1 MPLEC
6 GTIVGV
12 ESRESN
18 VGKLGPQQRNEVESR
33 YAPASP
39 EELAHQALRPIPAN
53 RAPYPPRCD
62 DPQPAAFETV
72 RTHEQGQV
80 TAADPHTKSLDAEEL
95 PAPPNP
101 VVPRQSTLHVPRRR
115 ERPPEGVAVDSLTTR
130 KGAFAPLRGGASR
143 FPCPLSC
150 SSACE
155 IRASACGAGCS
166 ADKCASCP
174 RHPRGPP
181 AGPPYT
187 QTNIVVGNSPS
198 SQCPGDEPVPLFH
211 RLIPCCRG
219 SAGVVDFRSPAASWS
234 PPRDFHRVWK
244 KLWKNGGGRTGSS
257 AESA

>member
-6 GTIVGV
+6 GTIVGI

-33 YAPASP
+33 CAPASP
-39 EELAHQALRPIPAN
+39 EELAHQALRPVPAN

-72 RTHEQGQV
+72 RMHEQGQV
-80 TAADPHTKSLDAEEL
+80 TTAHPHTTPLDAEEL

-115 ERPPEGVAVDSLTTR
+115 ECPPESVAFDSLTTR
-130 KGAFAPLRGGASR
+130 KGASALSRDAVSR
-143 FPCPLSC
+143 FPGPPSC

-155 IRASACGAGCS
+155 IRASVCGAGCS

-181 AGPPYT
+181 PDRRT
-187 QTNIVVGNSPS
+187 
-198 SQCPGDEPVPLFH
+198 CK
-211 RLIPCCRG
+211 R
-219 SAGVVDFRSPAASWS
+219 AS
-234 PPRDFHRVWK
+234 
-244 KLWKNGGGRTGSS
+244 
-257 AESA
+257 